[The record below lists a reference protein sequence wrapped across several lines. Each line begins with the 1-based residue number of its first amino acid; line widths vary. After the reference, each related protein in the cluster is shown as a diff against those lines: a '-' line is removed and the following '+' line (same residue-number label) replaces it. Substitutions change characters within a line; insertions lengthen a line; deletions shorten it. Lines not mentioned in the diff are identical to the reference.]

1 MLERKPFLKCIQKIW
16 NKPDDYVISYLRAS
30 NRVRFDSD
38 VEFLI
43 TLRTIR
49 WKGCQ

>member
-1 MLERKPFLKCIQKIW
+1 MTERNPFMKYVQKIW
-16 NKPDDYVISYLRAS
+16 NKPDDYVISYLKAA
-30 NRVRFDSD
+30 NKVKFDND
-38 VEFLI
+38 IEFLI